1 MNKFKA
7 GLLFI
12 AVFISANALKA
23 QTIEEGKKFLYY
35 ERYKS
40 AKSVFEKLLAANPNN
55 VDAAYWLGQSLILPD
70 DNSNVAAAKEL
81 YQKTLMANPNSPIL
95 LAGMGHIE
103 LLEKK
108 DADAKNRFET
118 AISLTQAKS
127 APVLYAVGVAN
138 VLALNGDANYA
149 VDKLKLATAL
159 KNMKDPDVFVALGDA
174 YKKLTDGGNAQKS
187 YEGALALNPN
197 YARASYRIGK
207 IYQTQGFAQ
216 EEIYMRYYNE
226 AIAKDPAYGPVYE
239 NLYQY
244 YYLTNVTKSAE
255 YLEKFLANTDDDPK
269 NCYYRASMKYA
280 QGLFADAI
288 TKADECLGATPE
300 PYPNLYG
307 LKGYAYNKLNDSIN
321 AKASF
326 ETYFK
331 KQVPEK
337 IGPTDHKTY
346 AEILLKFPGNDSI
359 AGLSME
365 KAIAADTTENGKV
378 ALLKSMAASYETQK
392 KFKEAA
398 DWYAKIVG
406 VRKDTRKTDLFNAG
420 NNYTKAGDYDK
431 SIAIFDSY
439 IQKFPD
445 ETFGYYMNAK
455 NFLKKDSAD
464 IEGKGFTNYT
474 KIVDMT
480 DQVKGKPG
488 ENDRIKGS
496 LRYLIEYYANVKR
509 NKDSALFYTDKAI
522 ALDSTDA
529 DFKNIRE
536 IISKADL
543 KAPKTP
549 AQKPAAPAKPSGTK
563 QSAAKAAGSNDPA
576 PKKR

>member
-1 MNKFKA
+1 MKKFKA
-7 GLLFI
+7 GLLLMVTFFG
-12 AVFISANALKA
+12 AGLLKA
-23 QTIEEGKKFLYY
+23 QTVEEGRKFLYY

-40 AKSVFEKLLAANPNN
+40 AKSVFEKLVAANPNN
-55 VDAAYWLGQSLILPD
+55 VDAVYWLGQSMILPD
-70 DNSNVAAAKEL
+70 DNSNVPAAKEL
-81 YQKTLMANPNSPIL
+81 YQKTLMANPNSPLL
-95 LAGMGHIE
+95 LAGMGQIE

-108 DADAKNRFET
+108 GADAKNRFET
-118 AISLTQAKS
+118 AISLTQSKN
-127 APVLYAVGVAN
+127 APVLYAVGLAN
-138 VLALNGDANYA
+138 VLAPDGDVNYA
-149 VDKLKLATAL
+149 IDKLKLATSI
-159 KNMKDPDVFVALGDA
+159 KNMKDPDVYIALGDA
-174 YKKLTDGGNAQKS
+174 YKKLTDGGNAQKA
-187 YEGALALNPN
+187 YESALGLNAN

-216 EEIYMRYYNE
+216 EEIYMRYYND

-255 YLEKFLANTDDDPK
+255 YLEKYLANTDDDPK

-280 QGLFADAI
+280 QGLFAEAI

-307 LKGYAYNKLNDSIN
+307 LKGYAYNKLNDSVN

-331 KQVPEK
+331 KQAAEK

-346 AEILLKFPGNDSI
+346 AEILLKFPGNDSLAAI
-359 AGLSME
+359 SME
-365 KAIAADTTENGKV
+365 KAITADSTENGKV
-378 ALLKSMAASYETQK
+378 ALLKSMASYYEAQK
-392 KFKEAA
+392 NFKAA
-398 DWYAKIVG
+398 GDWYSRIVSI
-406 VRKDTRKTDLFNAG
+406 RKDTRKTDLFNAG
-420 NNYTKAGDYDK
+420 NSYTKAGEYDK
-431 SIAIFDSY
+431 SIAVFDNY

-455 NFLKKDSAD
+455 NFLKRDSTDA
-464 IEGKGFTNYT
+464 ESKGFNNYI

-480 DQVKGKPG
+480 DAVKGKPG

-496 LRYLIEYYANVKR
+496 LRYLIEFYANVKK
-509 NKDSALFYTDKAI
+509 NKDSALYYTDKAI
-522 ALDSTDA
+522 SLDSTDA

-536 IISKADL
+536 IISKADI
-543 KAPKTP
+543 KPSKTP
-549 AQKPAAPAKPSGTK
+549 ASKPASPAKPAANKQAATK
-563 QSAAKAAGSNDPA
+563 TGSNDPA
-576 PKKR
+576 PKKK